1 MDVFTGLSNASRTQ
15 FSNFGSSHS
24 SNSAQHQSVSVNE
37 QLEEKWYASPEE
49 INEGVCTILS
59 NIYSL
64 GVLLFE
70 LLCQFESERAHAAA
84 MLDLCHRIFPL
95 TFLSENLKEAG
106 FCLRL
111 LHPEP
116 SLRPTTRDI
125 LQSKVLNR
133 FQEVFAEELSSS
145 INRDDTES
153 ELLLHFRD
161 DTVVISF
168 ARSVDDGRDAQAM
181 RLKEFFADPS
191 HFPVDQISRHK
202 SLGVVDPQNLLEEK
216 EAIEEKLA
224 LSDYELR
231 LAREDV
237 MKLKTELQR
246 KVTDQ
251 NLDVWAN
258 SLASVPDALCHY
270 YYQYLSSSSEAAE
283 VGKLFLT
290 IHTESY

>member
-1 MDVFTGLSNASRTQ
+1 MYDGHICLSFSKLPFIFLVNSFFMSYICRLSSNFAPRGGLSNASHTQ

-24 SNSAQHQSVSVNE
+24 SNSAQHQPVSVNE

-181 RLKEFFADPS
+181 RVKEFFADPS

-202 SLGVVDPQNLLEEK
+202 SLGEK
-216 EAIEEKLA
+216 K
-224 LSDYELR
+224 
-231 LAREDV
+231 
-237 MKLKTELQR
+237 KW
-246 KVTDQ
+246 
-251 NLDVWAN
+251 NN
-258 SLASVPDALCHY
+258 
-270 YYQYLSSSSEAAE
+270 
-283 VGKLFLT
+283 
-290 IHTESY
+290 

>member
-1 MDVFTGLSNASRTQ
+1 MYDGHICLSFSKLPFIFLVNSFFMSYICRLSSNFAPRGGQFPVSLSWMDVFTGLSNASHTQ

-24 SNSAQHQSVSVNE
+24 SNSAQHQPVSVNE

-168 ARSVDDGRDAQAM
+168 AM
-181 RLKEFFADPS
+181 RVKEFFADPS

-202 SLGVVDPQNLLEEK
+202 SLG
-216 EAIEEKLA
+216 ACCSIERVSIYDSK
-224 LSDYELR
+224 
-231 LAREDV
+231 
-237 MKLKTELQR
+237 
-246 KVTDQ
+246 
-251 NLDVWAN
+251 N
-258 SLASVPDALCHY
+258 H
-270 YYQYLSSSSEAAE
+270 
-283 VGKLFLT
+283 
-290 IHTESY
+290 

>member
-1 MDVFTGLSNASRTQ
+1 MDVFTGLSNPSHTQ

-168 ARSVDDGRDAQAM
+168 DLLMMVVM
-181 RLKEFFADPS
+181 LK
-191 HFPVDQISRHK
+191 
-202 SLGVVDPQNLLEEK
+202 
-216 EAIEEKLA
+216 
-224 LSDYELR
+224 
-231 LAREDV
+231 
-237 MKLKTELQR
+237 
-246 KVTDQ
+246 
-251 NLDVWAN
+251 
-258 SLASVPDALCHY
+258 LC
-270 YYQYLSSSSEAAE
+270 
-283 VGKLFLT
+283 V
-290 IHTESY
+290 

>member
-1 MDVFTGLSNASRTQ
+1 MDVFTGLSNASHTQ

-24 SNSAQHQSVSVNE
+24 SNSAQHQPVSVNE

-181 RLKEFFADPS
+181 RVKEFFADPS

-246 KVTDQ
+246 KVD
-251 NLDVWAN
+251 LLRDK
-258 SLASVPDALCHY
+258 
-270 YYQYLSSSSEAAE
+270 LSSKFSY
-283 VGKLFLT
+283 LFD
-290 IHTESY
+290 I

>member
-1 MDVFTGLSNASRTQ
+1 MYDGHICLSFSKLPFIFLVNSFFMSYICRLSSNFAPRGGQFPVSLSWMDVFTGLSNASHTQ

-24 SNSAQHQSVSVNE
+24 SNSAQHQPVSVNE

-181 RLKEFFADPS
+181 RVKEFFADPS

-202 SLGVVDPQNLLEEK
+202 SLG
-216 EAIEEKLA
+216 ACCSIERVSIYDSK
-224 LSDYELR
+224 
-231 LAREDV
+231 
-237 MKLKTELQR
+237 
-246 KVTDQ
+246 
-251 NLDVWAN
+251 N
-258 SLASVPDALCHY
+258 H
-270 YYQYLSSSSEAAE
+270 
-283 VGKLFLT
+283 
-290 IHTESY
+290 